1 MDRWVSPSEQ
11 AIANGA
17 AAIIPGAFDWAGLIL
32 ISFVL
37 PAILCPLVN
46 QLCRKAGWVKDGD
59 LTLA

>member
-1 MDRWVSPSEQ
+1 M
-11 AIANGA
+11 GA